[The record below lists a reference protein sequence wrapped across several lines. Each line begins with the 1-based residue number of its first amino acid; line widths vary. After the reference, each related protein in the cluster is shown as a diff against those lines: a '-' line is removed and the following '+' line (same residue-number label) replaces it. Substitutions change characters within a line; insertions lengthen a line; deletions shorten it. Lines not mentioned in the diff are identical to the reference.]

1 MSKLK
6 VHYEI
11 IETPPS
17 ESDPGGYL
25 NLECLPMFFSTY
37 TLKPLSVTSQYA
49 VSGWEIAHVKEA

>member
-17 ESDPGGYL
+17 ESDPGGYSYSACGREYFERGAGCS
-25 NLECLPMFFSTY
+25 NMVTCKMCLKR
-37 TLKPLSVTSQYA
+37 LAKKKP
-49 VSGWEIAHVKEA
+49 

>member
-25 NLECLPMFFSTY
+25 NDALLQ
-37 TLKPLSVTSQYA
+37 L
-49 VSGWEIAHVKEA
+49 